1 MKVETDVYEQA
12 FSIEDRWGSKP
23 RLSLT
28 ELEVTQP
35 LCHQKPPSP
44 SFFEY
49 FEHLVHLA
57 AFTMREQMSVCK
69 CQGTVAAIHHIDYS
83 KHNLATL
90 VDRLLWTHQE
100 RNGHGPL
107 QKWVVLCVSCCISA
121 CLCMLSQSQGLSTAG
136 PVPAGFVVGSRG
148 CACSHQLGSALLLM
162 CACGAEQSM
171 DNIKNQKRWNGFR
184 FSNPWFMLVSFETQ
198 KKGALWAGISVRA
211 VWFALI
217 ERWPRRSQKE
227 WLVGEGNAFCS
238 GWRDRCP
245 ARDLW
250 LGLREHSLPSVLRAT
265 NSSLL
270 YVKHKLYG

>member
-49 FEHLVHLA
+49 FEHLIHLA
-57 AFTMREQMSVCK
+57 AFTMREQMSMCK

-83 KHNLATL
+83 KHNLTTL
-90 VDRLLWTHQE
+90 VDRLLWTHQKM
-100 RNGHGPL
+100 NGHGPQL
-107 QKWVVLCVSCCISA
+107 KWVVLCVSCCISA

-136 PVPAGFVVGSRG
+136 PVPAGCWYGFVVGSGG

-171 DNIKNQKRWNGFR
+171 DNIKKIRSAGMDSDFPIHDSCLLALKRRRKALYELAFLCALFDLRWS
-184 FSNPWFMLVSFETQ
+184 SNDH
-198 KKGALWAGISVRA
+198 GALK
-211 VWFALI
+211 
-217 ERWPRRSQKE
+217 RS
-227 WLVGEGNAFCS
+227 
-238 GWRDRCP
+238 D
-245 ARDLW
+245 W
-250 LGLREHSLPSVLRAT
+250 LGREMPSAPVEEIAARPETSGL
-265 NSSLL
+265 
-270 YVKHKLYG
+270 G